1 MLMLLIKKNLMIL
14 LVNIASNDF
23 IMEIINIVNL
33 IFEIAFLIANY
44 MM

>member
-1 MLMLLIKKNLMIL
+1 MLMLLIKKNSMIL

-33 IFEIAFLIANY
+33 IFEIAFLIVNY